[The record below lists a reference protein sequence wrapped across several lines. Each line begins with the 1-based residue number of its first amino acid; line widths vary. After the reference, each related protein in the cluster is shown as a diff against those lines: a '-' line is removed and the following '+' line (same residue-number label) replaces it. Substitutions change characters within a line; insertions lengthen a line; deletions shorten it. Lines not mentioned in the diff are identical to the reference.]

1 MKKYLKNT
9 LKIYIYNFKNSL
21 TGLVVEPVKS
31 AVKANISIEA
41 NQFCLHRFF
50 FVFFFSNFQNVHTK
64 VVNTYSNK
72 INAYKG
78 FYAFTYHFIY
88 MHFTYIHFTYIHF
101 TYIHFNIN
109 VVIKIFTLS
118 FLLV

>member
-41 NQFCLHRFF
+41 DQFCLHQQFF
-50 FVFFFSNFQNVHTK
+50 FFFNFQNVHTK
-64 VVNTYSNK
+64 VVNIYSNK
-72 INAYKG
+72 INGYKD
-78 FYAFTYHFIY
+78 FHAFTYHFTYIHITY
-88 MHFTYIHFTYIHF
+88 HFTYIHFPYIHF
-101 TYIHFNIN
+101 TYIHFNI
-109 VVIKIFTLS
+109 KRCD
-118 FLLV
+118 